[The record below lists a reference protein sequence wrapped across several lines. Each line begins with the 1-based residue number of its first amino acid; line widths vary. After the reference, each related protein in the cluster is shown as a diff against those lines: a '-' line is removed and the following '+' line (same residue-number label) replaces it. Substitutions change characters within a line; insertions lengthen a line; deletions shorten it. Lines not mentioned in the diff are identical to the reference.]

1 MARARTVRAHPIN
14 VTGQVK
20 RLTEQDERVVRLV
33 AEHDVFSTE
42 QLAALCFDRADRPA
56 DALPRLN
63 YLATRALLIKYEHPG
78 THPAGFPGD
87 DLDDTPPAG
96 MPDPAPDAWPD
107 GQRWVWSLGQGG
119 AYWAGVE
126 RVLNR
131 HAWFEAWTRSFHP
144 EQRPHLRRRL
154 AFNGFFAALHHYS
167 LTHPDAG
174 LDQWWGPDRCAEAS
188 RGQVAPDAH
197 GRWRQRGNSVP
208 FWLYSDYV
216 RDPMRTLVATVD
228 QHTTV
233 HRSNAADRDVILLV
247 MVNDNREALLHQRW
261 ATYAPTGKP
270 TPRVATT
277 SYRKLRAWPT
287 DAIWWP
293 VGPRADAFPG
303 SPAQARRLHQLARQ
317 GPPIQ
322 PATAG
327 NVTTGGPA

>member
-1 MARARTVRAHPIN
+1 MGRARTVRAHPIN
-14 VTGQVK
+14 VTGEVE
-20 RLTEQDERVVRLV
+20 RLTEQDERIVRLV

-42 QLAALCFDRADRPA
+42 HLAALCFERADRPA

-63 YLATRALLIKYEHPG
+63 YLATRALLVKYEHPG

-96 MPDPAPDAWPD
+96 LPDPAPVAWPD

-119 AYWAGVE
+119 AYWAGVQ

-131 HAWFEAWTRSFHP
+131 HAWFEAWTRSFNPHR
-144 EQRPHLRRRL
+144 RPHIRRRL
-154 AFNGFFAALHHYS
+154 AVNGFFAALHHHR
-167 LTHPDAG
+167 LTRPDSG

-188 RGQVAPDAH
+188 GGQLTPDAH
-197 GRWRQRGNSVP
+197 GRWRQRGSTVP

-228 QHTTV
+228 RHTSV
-233 HRSNAADRDVILLV
+233 HRATADRDVILLV

-261 ATYAPTGKP
+261 ASYAPTPNGGP

-293 VGPRADAFPG
+293 INPRIDAVPG
-303 SPAQARRLHQLARQ
+303 SPARAERLYQLDWPNSAAIPAAR
-317 GPPIQ
+317 
-322 PATAG
+322 TAG
-327 NVTTGGPA
+327 GGT